1 MYELVYQLEDWWE
14 CRQSRVVVADWS
26 SILDSSFDASVAGV
40 GSSPGLDTCVL
51 SNTLPENRA
60 AATLP
65 DSAESF

>member
-1 MYELVYQLEDWWE
+1 M
-14 CRQSRVVVADWS
+14 ADWS